1 MTDRPQ
7 FQQPVAAAFYP
18 LQSLSIVLE
27 IKILFIATL
36 SLLIVML
43 IQSFCT
49 ELAAGLAGAANFH
62 NAKLNNTIIP
72 ILFPSREAPFY
83 SNLILILGW
92 VLDLA
97 ILLPAGV
104 GIVRAVAVRLRTGE
118 TPASGSILA
127 DVRKGC
133 FTVLFSAA
141 GLGIIAAFFAG
152 LVTLLWLTGTIPGV
166 GLILF
171 FLLSPIT
178 LVCGLF
184 LLGTLFVIGFS
195 LPSLPAIV
203 FLWQGD
209 AFSVIAQAYSLVL
222 GHPLKLLRAA
232 LLNLLETFLAIAVSS
247 VVLCV
252 VLFGIYLLLSREWLL
267 GFRFAIAAQAG
278 FLALFPFGTELI
290 FEPTLY
296 GQIFTLL
303 LRFLSL
309 AVLGYGWATL
319 VAGQM
324 FSFVKL
330 KQKINGLN
338 LLDDK

>member
-7 FQQPVAAAFYP
+7 FKQSVAAAIYP
-18 LQSLSIVLE
+18 FQSLSIVLE
-27 IKILFIATL
+27 IKILLIATL
-36 SLLIVML
+36 SLLIVTL

-49 ELAAGLAGAANFH
+49 ELAVGLAGASHFH
-62 NAKLNNTIIP
+62 NAKLTNSIIP
-72 ILFPSREAPFY
+72 VLFPSQEAPFY

-104 GIVRAVAVRLRTGE
+104 GIVQAVADRLRTGE
-118 TPASGSILA
+118 TPTSGSMLA
-127 DVRKGC
+127 GARKRC

-152 LVTLLWLTGTIPGV
+152 MVTLLWLTGTIPGA

-184 LLGTLFVIGFS
+184 LLGTLLVIGFS
-195 LPSLPAIV
+195 LPSLPAIT

-222 GHPLKLLRAA
+222 GHPLKLLRATV
-232 LLNLLETFLAIAVSS
+232 LNLLETFLAMAVSS
-247 VVLCV
+247 AVLCLT
-252 VLFGIYLLLSREWLL
+252 LFGLYMLLSRDWLL
-267 GFRFAIAAQAG
+267 GLHFTIAAQAG
-278 FLALFPFGTELI
+278 FLAVFPFGTELI
-290 FEPTLY
+290 YEPTLY
-296 GQIFTLL
+296 AQVITLL
-303 LRFLSL
+303 LKFLSL

-319 VAGQM
+319 VTGQM

-330 KQKINGLN
+330 KQEINGLN
-338 LLDDK
+338 LLDDR